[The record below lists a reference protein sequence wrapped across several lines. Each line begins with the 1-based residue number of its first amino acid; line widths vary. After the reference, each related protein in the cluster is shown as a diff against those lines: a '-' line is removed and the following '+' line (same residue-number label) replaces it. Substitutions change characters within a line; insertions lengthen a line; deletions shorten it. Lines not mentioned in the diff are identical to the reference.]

1 MSDWKSKFRP
11 GSFEKLEALGNQHVL
26 ALAQKYVELC
36 DPATVFVGDD
46 SREDAEY
53 VRLQALKNGEETAL
67 GTAGHTIHFDNYKDQ
82 ARDTKNT
89 RIIVGENEHLSEAQR
104 PIGREE
110 ALKELDGIYKGIMK
124 GREMLIMFYCLGP
137 VNSPFSIP
145 CMQISDSAYVVHSEG
160 LLYRSGYAQF
170 KLIGNS
176 DSFFR
181 FVHSEG
187 PLNEKKAS
195 CDLENRRVYVDK
207 ERNTVYSVN
216 TQYAGNTVGLKKLA
230 FRLALNKSRKEG
242 WLAEHM
248 FLMGMHGPNGRT
260 TYFTGAFPSACGKT
274 STAMLPGEKIV
285 GDDLAYIRNIDGEP
299 MTVNVEAGIFGIIE
313 NVSEKSD
320 PEIWKALTEPGE
332 VIFSNVLVG
341 ADNKPYWLGMNA
353 PTPEAGVNHSGA
365 WQKGKTD
372 EEGKE
377 IPLASKNARYT
388 VNLSRLANCDPV
400 LNQPQGVPVSG
411 FVYGGRDSDTSVPI
425 AEALSYSQGVL
436 MMGASIESE
445 TTAATLGQQG
455 VRKFNVMSLI
465 EFLPYPMG
473 EYLQNVLN
481 FQKGLKRVPKIFGV
495 NYFLKGQDGQYI
507 SGIRDKHVWLKWA
520 ELRVH
525 GEAEGIPTPV
535 GTIPKYEDLRRLFQ
549 EVLKKDYSRELY
561 EEQFTIRVPKLLE
574 KIARIRKIY
583 QDAQEATG
591 TIPAEMFA
599 ELDAQERRLNDLR
612 SAKGDLVAPS
622 QL

>member
-1 MSDWKSKFRP
+1 MSDWIKKFKP
-11 GSFEKLEALGNQHVL
+11 GSYEKLTALGNDYVL
-26 ALAQKYVELC
+26 ALAEKYITLC
-36 DPATVFVGDD
+36 EPAEVFVGDD
-46 SREDAEY
+46 SEAD
-53 VRLQALKNGEETAL
+53 RLYIRDEAVKRGEEVPLATE
-67 GTAGHTIHFDNYKDQ
+67 GHTIHFDNYYDQ

-89 RIIVGENEHLSEAQR
+89 RIIVGENEKLSASQR
-104 PIGREE
+104 PITREE
-110 ALKELDGIYKGIMK
+110 ALKELDGIYKGIMR
-124 GREMLIMFYCLGP
+124 GREMFIMFYCLGP

-145 CMQISDSAYVVHSEG
+145 CMQISDSAYVLHSEG

-170 KLIGNS
+170 KLLGNS
-176 DSFFR
+176 NDFFR

-207 ERNTVYSVN
+207 DKNTVYSVN

-230 FRLALNKSRKEG
+230 FRLALNKSRHEG

-248 FLMGMHGPNGRT
+248 FLMGMHGPKGRL

-274 STAMLPGEKIV
+274 STAMLPGEQIV
-285 GDDLAYIRNIDGEP
+285 GDDLAYIRNINGEP

-320 PEIWKALTEPGE
+320 PEIWKALTDPGE

-341 ADNKPYWLGMNA
+341 PDNKPYWLGMNA
-353 PTPEAGVNHSGA
+353 KTPSEGTNHGGP
-365 WQKGKTD
+365 WHPGKKD
-372 EEGKE
+372 QEGKE

-400 LNQPQGVPVSG
+400 LNKPEGVPVSG

-425 AEALSYSQGVL
+425 AEALSYKQGVL

-473 EYLQNVLN
+473 EYLRNVLD
-481 FQKGLKRVPKIFGV
+481 FEKGLKRVPKIFGV
-495 NYFLKGQDGQYI
+495 NYFLKGDDGEYL

-520 ELRVH
+520 ELRIH
-525 GEAEGIPTPV
+525 NEAEGILSPI
-535 GTIPKYEDLRRLFQ
+535 GTLPKFADLQRLFQ
-549 EVLKKDYSRELY
+549 EVLKKDYEKDLY
-561 EEQFTIRVPKLLE
+561 LKQFTIRIPKLLE
-574 KIARIRKIY
+574 KIERIRKIY
-583 QDAQEATG
+583 EEAQTNTGSIPKEMFEELNAQEA
-591 TIPAEMFA
+591 
-599 ELDAQERRLNDLR
+599 RLKALQA
-612 SAKGDLVAPS
+612 AKGDFVSPEAL
-622 QL
+622 